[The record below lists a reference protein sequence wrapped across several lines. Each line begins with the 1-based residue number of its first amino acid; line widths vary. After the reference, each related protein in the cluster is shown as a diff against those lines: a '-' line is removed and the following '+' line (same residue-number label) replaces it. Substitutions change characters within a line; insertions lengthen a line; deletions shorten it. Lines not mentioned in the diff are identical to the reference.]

1 MTENTHHRGRRISL
15 FFPIV
20 LIAVGV
26 VFLLKNMN
34 VLQGDTWSLI
44 ISLWPVL
51 LIVIGIDQIW
61 RREGSVGAVFWIGA
75 GIVFLLCNFG
85 YLNISIWQAIFGLWP
100 VLLVAIGF
108 DILGGRRSIWVA
120 LVGGLVVLALMAGSL
135 YVMGAGVQSGQAL
148 PSEQVTQPLNGAT
161 QARVDLAPA
170 AGSMHVFAL
179 PGGDNLV
186 DGTLATASGEH
197 VTRLVSTNGG
207 TMVFSL
213 RSAGSAFFFPNAA
226 QGRYNWNIGLS
237 PQVPI
242 DLRAAIGAGNMD
254 IDLSGLQI
262 NNLQVD
268 VAVGS
273 ATVTLPEKGRFQAK
287 MSGAIGQLVV
297 EVPRGMQVR
306 IHAENGLAGVSAP
319 AGYQQQGKV
328 YTSPGYTGAENA
340 VDLEISQAIGQIV
353 IREK

>member
-1 MTENTHHRGRRISL
+1 MTENTPHRRHRISL
-15 FFPIV
+15 FFPIL
-20 LIAVGV
+20 LIALGV
-26 VFLLKNMN
+26 VFLLKNMG

-44 ISLWPVL
+44 INLWPVL

-75 GIVFLLCNFG
+75 GIVFLLSNFG

-120 LVGGLVVLALMAGSL
+120 LVGSLVVLALMAGSL
-135 YVMGAGVQSGQAL
+135 YVMGAGLQSAQAL
-148 PSEQVTQPLNGAT
+148 PGEQVTQPLNGAT
-161 QARVDLAPA
+161 QASVDLAPA
-170 AGSMHVFAL
+170 AGSLHVYAL

-186 DGTLATASGEH
+186 EGTVATASGEH
-197 VTRLVSTNGG
+197 ATHAVSTSGG

-213 RSAGSAFFFPNAA
+213 HSTGTPFFLPNAT

-242 DLRAAIGAGNMD
+242 DLKAAIGAGNMD

-262 NNLQVD
+262 SNLQVD

-287 MSGAIGQLVV
+287 MSGAVGQLVV
-297 EVPRGMQVR
+297 IVPRGMQVR
-306 IHAENGLAGVSAP
+306 IQADNGLVGVSAP

-328 YTSPGYTGAENA
+328 YTSPGYAGAENA
-340 VDLEISQAIGQIV
+340 VDLQISQAIGQIV
-353 IREK
+353 IKEK

>member
-20 LIAVGV
+20 LIALGV

-135 YVMGAGVQSGQAL
+135 YVMGAGVQSGRAL
-148 PSEQVTQPLNGAT
+148 PGEQVTQPLNGAT

-170 AGSMHVFAL
+170 AGTMHVYAL

-186 DGTLATASGEH
+186 DGTVATATGE
-197 VTRLVSTNGG
+197 VTTSEVSTSGG

-213 RSAGSAFFFPNAA
+213 RSKGGVYFFSNAT

-242 DLRAAIGAGNMD
+242 DLRTAIGAGSMD

-262 NNLQVD
+262 SNLQVD

-297 EVPRGMQVR
+297 IVPSGMQVR
-306 IHAENGLAGVSAP
+306 IRAENGLASVSAP

-328 YTSPGYTGAENA
+328 YTSPGYANADNA

>member
-1 MTENTHHRGRRISL
+1 MTENTPHRRHRVSL
-15 FFPIV
+15 FFPIL
-20 LIAVGV
+20 LIAIGV

-44 ISLWPVL
+44 INLWPVL
-51 LIVIGIDQIW
+51 LIVIGIDQFW

-75 GIVFLLCNFG
+75 GIVFLLSNFG

-108 DILGGRRSIWVA
+108 DILGGRRSIWIA
-120 LVGGLVVLALMAGSL
+120 LVGGLVVLAFNGRVAVCHGGRGAKRASLARRAGHPTFEWGNPGQGRS
-135 YVMGAGVQSGQAL
+135 GASRRLDARRMPCRVGITWWKARSR
-148 PSEQVTQPLNGAT
+148 QP
-161 QARVDLAPA
+161 
-170 AGSMHVFAL
+170 
-179 PGGDNLV
+179 
-186 DGTLATASGEH
+186 SGEH
-197 VTRLVSTNGG
+197 ATHAVSTSGG

-213 RSAGSAFFFPNAA
+213 HSTGTPFFLPNAT

-242 DLRAAIGAGNMD
+242 DLKTSIGAGSMD

-262 NNLQVD
+262 SNLQVD

-297 EVPRGMQVR
+297 IVPRGMQVR
-306 IHAENGLAGVSAP
+306 IQADNGLAGCIRARWLP
-319 AGYQQQGKV
+319 ATGQGV
-328 YTSPGYTGAENA
+328 YLAGLCRRRERGGPG
-340 VDLEISQAIGQIV
+340 D
-353 IREK
+353 